1 MAVTT
6 DRPVEPQELSRD
18 EAYDRVH
25 ALARGCAEHA
35 AVRNPFYDLWIS
47 KELSA
52 DQVEIV
58 AKNFYAR
65 VRRTPVR
72 IALAFLNMTDITARA
87 ETVENLYDEMGN
99 GNSSKVHSEL
109 LETLL
114 SRIRGHA
121 VDLEEV
127 SAPLLPS
134 TVRLIEESEKLF
146 NSPHPQEV
154 CGALLAQEWHA
165 YPQLVQL
172 YEGIRNYRHL
182 FGLEEFHENCEYF
195 YLHIGA
201 TEKEHKVHSLS
212 TAARACRSPEDIE
225 HLERGFNAYLG
236 LLADNW
242 TEVHRELSRGCPA
255 GGGGGGPPPRP
266 PRGGGGGGGGPPPR
280 HPLTTPEEHA
290 CA

>member
-1 MAVTT
+1 MTVTT

-99 GNSSKVHSEL
+99 GNPSKVHSVILREL

-114 SRIRGHA
+114 GRIRGHA

-212 TAARACRSPEDIE
+212 TAARACRSLEDIE
-225 HLERGFNAYLG
+225 HLERGFNAYLD

-242 TEVHRELSRGCPA
+242 TEVHRELSRG
-255 GGGGGGPPPRP
+255 
-266 PRGGGGGGGGPPPR
+266 
-280 HPLTTPEEHA
+280 
-290 CA
+290 